1 MNNNDAIIIN
11 ALCRKIEDQERY
23 IKQLEDA
30 IVFRITEG
38 EKKNAGQTATSL
50 R

>member
-1 MNNNDAIIIN
+1 MDSKDIIIK
-11 ALCRKIEDQERY
+11 ALCRKIEEQEKY

-30 IVFRITEG
+30 IVFRIMEG
-38 EKKNAGQTATSL
+38 EKKNAGQTAATF